1 MNIDMNNKAY
11 KKKMA
16 AAMAAVNAYLEQE
29 AEAIRLEQEAAAARA
44 SQGPNLWGLSG
55 RQDMMNMRR
64 LIQMRAFL

>member
-1 MNIDMNNKAY
+1 MNTTSQ

-44 SQGPNLWGLSG
+44 SQGPNFWAISG
-55 RQDMMNMRR
+55 RQDIMNMRR
-64 LIQMRAFL
+64 LIQMRVF

>member
-1 MNIDMNNKAY
+1 MDITMKNKAQ

-29 AEAIRLEQEAAAARA
+29 AEAARLEQEAAAARA
-44 SQGPNLWGLSG
+44 NEGPNVWSLSG

-64 LIQMRAFL
+64 FVQMRVFR